1 MDRKIY
7 HGGNRIVRKPSF
19 GIGRPY
25 NDFGLGFYCTE
36 SPKYAAEWAVR
47 ENRNGFV
54 SAYSIDPDGLMTINL
69 CGPQF
74 NALHWLSLLLAFREF
89 DLSSDTAHRA
99 REYINKW
106 FSVDYQGCDCIIGY
120 RADNRLFMF
129 AQDFLD
135 GKLSYQDLK
144 TSLSGAS
151 NRQFVLKSNRAFDRI
166 SFAGYSTAC
175 AEESFPVGRSRE
187 LRAIKKTRDIQN
199 LGGIKATG
207 DINKRKTAEQPVEPV
222 KQLVKPA
229 SIERG
234 LFITDLIE
242 QEVRPYDSR
251 L

>member
-1 MDRKIY
+1 MRTP
-7 HGGNRIVRKPSF
+7 VF
-19 GIGRPY
+19 GAGRPF
-25 NDFGLGFYCTE
+25 NDFGLGFYC
-36 SPKYAAEWAVR
+36 SGYPKYAAEWAVGR
-47 ENRNGFV
+47 DRNGFV

-69 CGPQF
+69 CGPQY

-135 GKLSYQDLK
+135 GKMSYQDLRRA
-144 TSLSGAS
+144 LAGDS
-151 NRQFVLKSNRAFDRI
+151 NRQFVLKSNRAFDRV
-166 SFAGYSTAC
+166 SFAGYSPAS
-175 AEESFPVGRSRE
+175 AEVSFPVRRSRE
-187 LRAIKKTRDIQN
+187 LRAIKS
-199 LGGIKATG
+199 A
-207 DINKRKTAEQPVEPV
+207 
-222 KQLVKPA
+222 KP
-229 SIERG
+229 SDGG